1 MTAPTYAITGASG
14 HLGRLVVAE
23 LLARDVA
30 ARDVVGVVHARAD
43 AAELTDGT
51 VEVREADCAR
61 PPSLDAAFAGVE
73 RLLLVSSGEPEQ
85 RVAHHTNIIQAAQA
99 AGVSRIVYTSILNAD
114 HTANPLAVEHR
125 HIERALRT
133 AGVPFTVLRNARYVE
148 DFTDCLGQYLAASE
162 ILGAAGNGRITA
174 ASRQDYAAAP
184 AAALLHDQEGSRRYE
199 LGGPAFDLP
208 ELARTIN
215 EVTGTTLTYRDL
227 PVARCAGVLQRAG
240 LDRGAARLVAPLDAA
255 SLAASSRPAAQ
266 TLRSCSGVQPHR
278 SSKSS
283 ARHTRAS
290 RSDTRHPSAPDRR
303 T

>member
-125 HIERALRT
+125 HIERAFRT
-133 AGVPFTVLRNARYVE
+133 AGVPFTVLRNGRYVH
-148 DFTDCLGQYLAASE
+148 G
-162 ILGAAGNGRITA
+162 
-174 ASRQDYAAAP
+174 
-184 AAALLHDQEGSRRYE
+184 QEGSRRYE

-215 EVTGTTLTYRDL
+215 EVIGTTLTYRDL
-227 PVARCAGVLQRAG
+227 PVARYADVLQRAG
-240 LDRGAARLVAPLDAA
+240 LDRGAGRLVAALDACVA
-255 SLAASSRPAAQ
+255 RGEFETAAQ
-266 TLRSCSGVQPHR
+266 TLRSCSGVQPNR